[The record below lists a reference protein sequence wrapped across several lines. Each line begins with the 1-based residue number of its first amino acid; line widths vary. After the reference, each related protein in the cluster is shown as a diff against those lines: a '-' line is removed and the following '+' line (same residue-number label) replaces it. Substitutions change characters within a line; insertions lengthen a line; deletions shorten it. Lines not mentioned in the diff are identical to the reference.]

1 MRPTNEKLRVHLTA
15 KQRVELEAI
24 CQARRTPIAKLR
36 RARILL
42 WADESKG
49 LGMAD
54 HKIAKRVKLSERQ
67 VVRIRQQFV
76 RQGVAP
82 TLQRKLRIVPAVPP
96 KFDGEA
102 EAKLVVLCCSEPPEG
117 HQRWTLR
124 LLADELCRL
133 RVVASVCPETVRKCL
148 KKTASSLGGRNGSA
162 FQKGIGHGLWPI
174 WRKSSTSTVKTT
186 TRNVR

>member
-1 MRPTNEKLRVHLTA
+1 MREKWRVYLTA
-15 KQRVELEAI
+15 DQREELEAI
-24 CQARRTPIAKLR
+24 CQARRTPAAKLR

-42 WADESKG
+42 MADESEG
-49 LGMAD
+49 LGRTD
-54 HKIAKRVKLSERQ
+54 REIAKRVKLCERQ
-67 VVRIRQQFV
+67 VVRIRQRFV
-76 RQGVAP
+76 RQGIAP
-82 TLQRKLRIVPAVPP
+82 TLDRKVRVVPATPP

-148 KKTASSLGGRNGSA
+148 KKTVSSRGGPSGSA
-162 FQKGIGHGLWPI
+162 FPKRIGRDSWPI
-174 WRKSSTSTVKTT
+174 WRKSSTSTAKTLMK
-186 TRNVR
+186 RIR